1 MKNLKTATLI
11 LIICAGIF
19 SACSDNQFSP
29 VSGSQPSYLSN
40 DDNVTQTPD
49 FEKEIVLK
57 PGESGEFT
65 SKDFRF
71 KTLSSLEVKNLS
83 NYGNISCNEIGIFLS
98 PSAEGSR
105 GFNAVCLSH
114 QETFVVEN
122 LNSSSYV
129 KIQNQSDKVVDLKLT
144 VK

>member
-1 MKNLKTATLI
+1 MKNLKSVTLI
-11 LIICAGIF
+11 LLICAGIF

-29 VSGSQPSYLSN
+29 LSGDNSAYQSK
-40 DDNVTQTPD
+40 DDNDTQSPD
-49 FEKEIVLK
+49 FEKEISLK

-98 PSAEGSR
+98 PYAEGSR
-105 GFNAVCLSH
+105 GFNSVCLSH

-129 KIQNQSDKVVDLKLT
+129 RIQNQSDNPVELKLT